1 MPLKLIIL
9 GLIGGIGSGKTHVA
23 KIFKGLGAK
32 LIEADKIA
40 YTIINHPR
48 IKRTLLKWYG
58 CRIIKK
64 TGQIDRKKL
73 AEVSFNNLKNLRRLN
88 KLTHPYIKKGIS
100 NQLEQ
105 LNNNHRLRRT
115 GVVVI
120 DAPLLLETGLYKF
133 CDYIVFIKTSYKIRL
148 KRVLISRKWN
158 STEIKKREQYQI
170 PLLRKQSKADFIIN
184 NNKSLYI
191 TTSQIKNISQ
201 LITKNMIELSIKMT
215 RFNLNHNQLLP

>member
-1 MPLKLIIL
+1 MPLKLIIV

-40 YTIINHPR
+40 YTVINHPQ

-58 CRIIKK
+58 YYIIKK
-64 TGQIDRKKL
+64 TGQVDRKKL
-73 AEVSFNNLKNLRRLN
+73 AEVSFNNFESIRRLN
-88 KLTHPYIKKGIS
+88 KLTHPYIKKEIS
-100 NQLEQ
+100 NQLRQ
-105 LNNNHRLRRT
+105 LNNNHKLKET

-120 DAPLLLETGLYKF
+120 DAPLLLETGLDKF

-148 KRVLISRKWN
+148 KRVLISRKWD

-184 NNKSLYI
+184 NNKSSDI
-191 TTSQIKNISQ
+191 TTAHIKNIFQ
-201 LITKNMIELSIKMT
+201 LITKKYN
-215 RFNLNHNQLLP
+215 